1 MEFLQEILSAAGAD
15 TLRAFTVVPG
25 FGGYFKGVKGV
36 TEFSPGKIVLV
47 VGDMRVSVEGEN
59 LTVGRYF
66 MGDMFISGVIS
77 SVCIL

>member
-25 FGGYFKGVKGV
+25 FGGYFKVVKGV

-66 MGDMFISGVIS
+66 MGDMFISVVIS

>member
-15 TLRAFTVVPG
+15 TLSAFTVVPG
-25 FGGYFKGVKGV
+25 FGGYFKGVNGV
-36 TEFSPGKIVLV
+36 TEFSPGKIVLA
-47 VGDMRVSVEGEN
+47 VGDIRVSVEGEN